1 MAAKQQLQYTKA
13 FIIIIYVL
21 PVRLRVSMKTARQFL
36 SSQDLLNPED
46 TAARAGIP
54 YMFAKGTK
62 KWTSAMYITDQVTAL
77 TK

>member
-1 MAAKQQLQYTKA
+1 
-13 FIIIIYVL
+13 
-21 PVRLRVSMKTARQFL
+21 MKTARQFL

-46 TAARAGIP
+46 TVARAGIQ
-54 YMFAKGTK
+54 YMFAKGIK